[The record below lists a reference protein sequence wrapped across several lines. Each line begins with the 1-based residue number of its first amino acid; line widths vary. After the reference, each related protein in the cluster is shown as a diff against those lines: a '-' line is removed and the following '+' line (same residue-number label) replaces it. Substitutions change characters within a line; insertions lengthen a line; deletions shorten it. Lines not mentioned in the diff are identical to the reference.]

1 MTPEDTL
8 SYDGVEAQT
17 SNFFRTLTNNR
28 VIEPEAQARMAGKF
42 FADVSQIRAVRDRN
56 AMVPLQLERERLAL
70 DSARFSLE
78 RARKQADQEDSFSTL
93 NTDVDDTLAGIMAD
107 DMLTPE
113 EKVQEMR
120 RAEFEALRRV
130 PPSMSGGASW
140 LSRKFGA
147 ATKSVLPS
155 AGSDLTPAQTISLFQ
170 SGVPRETIERGDP
183 LEIGQAVADI
193 ARRAEIRKAEAEQMD
208 EQAKANR
215 SAAAKYES
223 DLLSITGID
232 FATDPNNLDAQGNP
246 VIDKTRL
253 KGGDVALAKLK
264 RVLSKSANPE
274 IRKAAATDDLVKL
287 REAYMMEVTSPST
300 GAPKKI
306 LPPRP

>member
-1 MTPEDTL
+1 MPTDSL

-17 SNFFRTLTNNR
+17 SNFFRTLTNNQ

-155 AGSDLTPAQTISLFQ
+155 AASDLTPAQTISLFQ
-170 SGVPRETIERGDP
+170 SGVPRDVIERGDP

-232 FATDPNNLDAQGNP
+232 FATDPNNFDAQGNP
-246 VIDKTRL
+246 VVDRTRL

-274 IRKAAATDDLVKL
+274 IRKAAATDDVVKL
-287 REAYMMEVTSPST
+287 REAYMKEVTSPST

>member
-1 MTPEDTL
+1 MPPEDTL

-17 SNFFRTLTNNR
+17 SNFFRSLTGNQ

-93 NTDVDDTLAGIMAD
+93 NTDVDDTLADIMAD

-130 PPSMSGGASW
+130 PPTMSGGASW

-147 ATKSVLPS
+147 SVKAVLPS
-155 AGSDLTPAQTISLFQ
+155 AASDLTPAQTISLFQ
-170 SGVPRETIERGDP
+170 SGVPREIIERGDP
-183 LEIGQAVADI
+183 LEIGQAAAEI
-193 ARRAEIRKAEAEQMD
+193 ARQAEIRKAEAEQLD

-246 VIDKTRL
+246 VVDKTRL

-274 IRKAAATDDLVKL
+274 IRKAALSNEAAVL
-287 REAYMMEVTSPST
+287 RDAYLKEVPSLST
-300 GAPKKI
+300 APQKRI